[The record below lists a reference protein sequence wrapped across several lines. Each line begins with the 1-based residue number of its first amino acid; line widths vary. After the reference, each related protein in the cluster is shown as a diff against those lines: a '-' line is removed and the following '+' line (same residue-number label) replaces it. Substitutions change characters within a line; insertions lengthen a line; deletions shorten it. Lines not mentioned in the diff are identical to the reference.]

1 MIRFNAVLVA
11 SILLLGGVAGC
22 QREESNE
29 AVVTTPAPVRK
40 NPNKAKGDPNA
51 ATEASPGANPAGKK
65 TPAGK
70 ASPPKAAPA
79 GTTASPPPARVK
91 QAFTKLNGYL
101 PAAVN
106 KLKANDVE
114 TAKQYAQDFNA
125 NWQQLQ
131 NLVKGSSPASHKQIS
146 DGVTQVTNTLIKPA
160 QPDKTKAI
168 ASLQNLSKAVTQFA
182 KSP

>member
-1 MIRFNAVLVA
+1 MNRFNAVVVA

-29 AVVTTPAPVRK
+29 AVVTTPAPRK
-40 NPNKAKGDPNA
+40 NPNKPKGASNA
-51 ATEASPGANPAGKK
+51 AIDASPGANAAGKK
-65 TPAGK
+65 TPADK
-70 ASPPKAAPA
+70 ASPQKAAPA
-79 GTTASPPPARVK
+79 GAKASPPPARVK

-106 KLKANDVE
+106 KLKANDAE
-114 TAKQYAQDFNA
+114 TAKQYAQDFIA

-131 NLVKGSSPASHKQIS
+131 NLVKGSSPAAHKQIA
-146 DGVTQVTNTLIKPA
+146 DGVTQVTNTLVTPA